1 MDFSFIH
8 AADLHLG
15 SPFAGLASKDPVLAS
30 RLASASREA
39 MEELVLNAIEHQVQ
53 FVIIAGDLYDQDWK
67 DTSIGHFFNRQ
78 MARLERAGI
87 PVYLLRGNHDADNV
101 IVRASKMTLPANVK
115 VFSSLKVDRF
125 ELPDLR
131 VVLHGRSFA
140 ERATTENLASTY
152 PVAEPGLFNIGVL
165 HTSLDGREN
174 HANYAPCTVNDLAQ
188 RGYQYWALGHVH
200 GFEEI
205 ARDPYIVY
213 SGNLQGR
220 NVRECGAKGAV
231 LVRVEGGDVAE
242 VERLIL
248 DRIRWESLTAD
259 LTGFLTDEEIFAAV
273 LASIH
278 EAVTQTGS
286 KPLVFRMTLRG
297 STSLHRKLLADL
309 GAVAE
314 EVMAAAGQVNEQTWL
329 ESVNIETSE
338 PVSLN
343 TAVADQ
349 ALAALDLATMLDP
362 LLSSEAVMMEVRAAL
377 GQIRNRLPAMDIPE
391 ETFSEAALDALM
403 QEARATLLVETG
415 KTRG

>member
-15 SPFAGLASKDPVLAS
+15 SPFAGMASKDPILAT

-39 MEELVLNAIEHQVQ
+39 MEELVLKAVENQVQ

-87 PVYLLRGNHDADNV
+87 PVYLLRGNHDADHV

-125 ELPDLR
+125 EIPELR

-165 HTSLDGREN
+165 HTSLDGREG
-174 HANYAPCTVNDLAQ
+174 HANYAPCTVTDLAQ
-188 RGYQYWALGHVH
+188 RGYHYWALGHVH

-205 ARDPYIVY
+205 TRDPYIVY
-213 SGNLQGR
+213 PGNLQGR
-220 NVRECGAKGAV
+220 DVRECCAKGAV
-231 LVRVEGGDVAE
+231 LVRVEGGEVAE

-259 LTGFLTDEEIFAAV
+259 LTGFSTDEEIFAAV

-286 KPLVFRMTLRG
+286 TPLVFRMTLHG

-329 ESVNIETSE
+329 ESVKIATSE
-338 PVSLN
+338 PVLLH
-343 TAVADQ
+343 TPADT
-349 ALAALDLATMLDP
+349 ALAALDLAAMLDP
-362 LLSSEAVMMEVRAAL
+362 LLSSEAVMVEVRAAL
-377 GQIRNRLPAMDIPE
+377 GQIRNRLPAMNIPE

-403 QEARATLLVETG
+403 QEARATLLVGTG
-415 KTRG
+415 KTRA